1 MTGTAGALA
10 YLIVRTTRNRV
21 AKQVSRVRNPR
32 YAVALLFGVGYFYLV
47 FLRPG
52 GSSPRTGASV
62 LTAMPAALLSAMLFL
77 TITVT
82 WLFNRTSGALAFL
95 PAEVQFLFPAPV
107 SRRQLLGYRMV
118 RSQLVLL
125 LNAVIWSVLLQ
136 RFGLTRPA
144 PFRFAMAWAVFSVL
158 SLHQLGAALV
168 MVPQADGPRRLAA
181 WTVKAIAL
189 VALAAVVIGLIPA
202 FNALNGLGL
211 RAALDLVVKAIASP
225 PISWVL
231 FPFQLLIAPIMAPT
245 PGAWLMAFAV
255 VLAIIALHVAWV
267 LAMRVEFTDV
277 AVTASAKRAARIAA
291 MKAARGGDPVTPKAG
306 KAARHWLPLAP
317 LGPPAIAIAW
327 KNTIALFRGGG
338 VRTVVMV
345 VLIGFFIVMS
355 RSMGS
360 GEPAERGVAALPF
373 LGLVVTTLMMGPRLL
388 RNDLRQDMLRLA
400 TLKTYPLKGSRLVA
414 AETLS
419 PTLVLT
425 AFQVLMLVIG
435 YATIPDAAKSLE
447 QTSVSPVF
455 VVIVPFALLAL
466 NGVNVVIQNGI
477 VLLFPSWVRLGAD
490 SGGVEAMGQNLLV
503 TFGSM
508 FALLLAMLLP
518 VGACVAM
525 VAFVRFTAGP
535 ATMTGGLA
543 AGAVV
548 GVLLLAGEIAAMV
561 AVFGRSFERIDP
573 TTIT

>member
-1 MTGTAGALA
+1 MNDNAGALA

-32 YAVALLFGVGYFYLV
+32 YALALLFGIGYFYLV
-47 FLRPG
+47 FLRPR
-52 GSSPRTGASV
+52 SSSTGAGATT
-62 LTAMPAALLSAMLFL
+62 LTAMHAAFLSAILFL

-95 PAEVQFLFPAPV
+95 PAEVQFLFPAPL
-107 SRRQLLGYRMV
+107 SRHQLLGYRMV

-125 LNAVIWSVLLQ
+125 LNALIWSVVLR
-136 RFGLTRPA
+136 RFGLTLPA
-144 PFRFAMAWAVFSVL
+144 PFRFATAWAVFSVL

-168 MVPQADGPRRLAA
+168 MVPQTDGPRRLLA
-181 WTVKAIAL
+181 WTVKALAVL
-189 VALAAVVIGLIPA
+189 AVAAVVVGLIPA
-202 FNALNGLGL
+202 FNSLSGLGL
-211 RAALDLVVKAIASP
+211 PAALDMVVKAVASP
-225 PISWVL
+225 PINWVL
-231 FPFQLLIAPIMAPT
+231 FPFQLLVAPIMAKT
-245 PGAWLMAFAV
+245 PGAWFMAFVV
-255 VLAIIALHVAWV
+255 VLAIILLHVAWI
-267 LAMRVEFTDV
+267 LSMRAEFTDV
-277 AVTASAKRAARIAA
+277 AVSASAKRAARVAA
-291 MKAARGGDPVTPKAG
+291 MKAARGGDPIAPKAG

-338 VRTVVMV
+338 VRTIVMV
-345 VLIGFFIVMS
+345 VLIGFLVVMS

-360 GEPAERGVAALPF
+360 GEQAERGAAALPF
-373 LGLVVTTLMMGPRLL
+373 LGLVVMTLMMGPRLL

-400 TLKTYPLKGSRLVA
+400 TLKTYPLKGNRLVA

-435 YATIPDAAKSLE
+435 YATLPDAARSLH
-447 QTSVSPVF
+447 QTGVGTVLM
-455 VVIVPFALLAL
+455 VIVPFALLAL

-477 VLLFPSWVRLGAD
+477 VLMFPSWVRLGAD

-518 VGACVAM
+518 VGACVAL
-525 VAFVRFTAGP
+525 VAFVRFTAGT
-535 ATMTGGLA
+535 AAMTGGLA
-543 AGAVV
+543 AGLTV
-548 GVLLLAGEIAAMV
+548 GVLLLAGEIAVMV

-573 TTIT
+573 TTIS